1 MWVGTVETKK
11 AGVLAKWQEEVQQAQ
26 ASGVPQDQL
35 PPKPVRI
42 LAFLFLGRD
51 SCLGIVLQEIPMP
64 QKRYRWNDAIK
75 ENVWQQVCLFNE
87 IAALANEAQ

>member
-1 MWVGTVETKK
+1 
-11 AGVLAKWQEEVQQAQ
+11 
-26 ASGVPQDQL
+26 
-35 PPKPVRI
+35 
-42 LAFLFLGRD
+42 
-51 SCLGIVLQEIPMP
+51 MP